1 MPTYVLVVILNCIF
15 KFSVQKLF
23 CFVFSFCSFYK
34 FFCYLF
40 FWVLKKEGIG
50 EPLLRLFLLATK
62 DSPCCCLP
70 HTFDHYCKSLYSTFL
85 NNFLYL
91 LRSNF
96 PNQKS
101 DFKTDRHVCSQIMS
115 FFSKLLFFVV
125 PSSDIIPTKPSPTI
139 YKSLFS
145 LILISV

>member
-96 PNQKS
+96 QIRSLILKLIGMSAPKS
-101 DFKTDRHVCSQIMS
+101 CL

-125 PSSDIIPTKPSPTI
+125 PS
-139 YKSLFS
+139 
-145 LILISV
+145 

>member
-50 EPLLRLFLLATK
+50 EPLLRLFLFATK

-70 HTFDHYCKSLYSTFL
+70 HTFDHYCKSLYSTF
-85 NNFLYL
+85 FKTISSTTQ
-91 LRSNF
+91 SNF
-96 PNQKS
+96 QIRSLILKLIGMSAPKS
-101 DFKTDRHVCSQIMS
+101 CL
-115 FFSKLLFFVV
+115 FSKPLFFVV
-125 PSSDIIPTKPSPTI
+125 PSSDILYLQNLVLLYI
-139 YKSLFS
+139 SLCF
-145 LILISV
+145 L